1 MERGLA
7 VSAYPF
13 GGVINALEVED
24 EAGLPDVPGPA
35 VDRVLGRNIVQKN
48 F

>member
-1 MERGLA
+1 MERGFA

-13 GGVINALEVED
+13 GGVVNALEVED

-35 VDRVLGRNIVQKN
+35 VDRVLGRDVIQND